1 MVEEGTPVP
10 VPVVPVVVDVDV
22 AKPMTTWLER
32 VRATDEDLAAERPSK
47 VLRSVKM
54 CMCADID
61 METED

>member
-1 MVEEGTPVP
+1 MVEEGTP
-10 VPVVPVVVDVDV
+10 VPVVVDVDV

-54 CMCADID
+54 CADID